1 MPTVVDADCCIACEA
16 CLDICPENVYDM
28 KDNVAVPT
36 RKEDCTDCGLCI
48 DECPNEC
55 IDFE

>member
-1 MPTVVDADCCIACEA
+1 MAVKITDICIACGA
-16 CLDICPENVYDM
+16 CVDICPENVYDL
-28 KDNVAVPT
+28 KDVAVTT

-48 DECPNEC
+48 DECPSEC

>member
-1 MPTVVDADCCIACEA
+1 M
-16 CLDICPENVYDM
+16 
-28 KDNVAVPT
+28 PT

-55 IDFE
+55 IEFE

>member
-1 MPTVVDADCCIACEA
+1 MPTVVDADCCIACGA
-16 CLDICPENVYDM
+16 CVDVCPENVYDLE
-28 KDNVAVPT
+28 DVAIPA